1 MPVLLDRV
9 SRDHHLFMGDDGDC
23 AKALADSVD
32 GMVGLNIG
40 LVNNMPDSALV
51 PTERQLFELLNAAAG
66 KLPVHLRLYT
76 LPTIPRAE
84 WGQRY
89 ISRFYSS
96 VEDLRGG
103 QLDGLIVTGTE
114 PRAPNLAEEPYWD
127 SFVQLVD
134 WAKENTTSAIWS
146 CLAVHGAVLYLDGIN
161 RSPLANKCIGVF
173 DQDRMIDHPLL
184 HGISSRLKIPHSRW
198 NEIGEV
204 SLASSGYSIITK
216 SAAAGVDAFVKQQR
230 NSLFVYFQG
239 HPEYDAQSLLGEYR
253 RDVGRFLRR
262 EIESYP
268 TMPKGYFDADAED
281 LLTAFQRHA
290 LSDRRIEVFGSFP
303 VDTVATNLKNSWR
316 SAAIRIYQNWISY
329 LSSRADRQQ
338 KSPGDFVP
346 SIGSAVA
353 QSGSHHADRYRR
365 KHRLSGPPS
374 A

>member
-9 SRDHHLFMGDDGDC
+9 SRDHHLFIGDDGDC
-23 AKALADSVD
+23 AKALAASID

-40 LVNNMPDSALV
+40 IVNNMPDSALV

-96 VEDLRGG
+96 IEDLRGG

-114 PRAPNLAEEPYWD
+114 PRAPNLAEEPYWN

-134 WAKENTTSAIWS
+134 WATENTVSAIWS
-146 CLAVHGAVLYLDGIN
+146 CLAVHGAVFYLDGIN
-161 RSPLANKCIGVF
+161 RSPLPNKCIGVF

-184 HGISSRLKIPHSRW
+184 HGVPSQLKIPHSRW
-198 NEIGEV
+198 NEIGEAP
-204 SLASSGYSIITK
+204 LASSGYSIITK
-216 SAAAGVDAFVKQQR
+216 SEAAGVDAFVKQQR

-239 HPEYDAQSLLGEYR
+239 HPEYDAQSLFGEYR

-262 EIESYP
+262 EVEILP
-268 TMPKGYFDADAED
+268 NNAKGIF
-281 LLTAFQRHA
+281 
-290 LSDRRIEVFGSFP
+290 RRRCRGLVDSFSKTRSFGSTHRGVWKF
-303 VDTVATNLKNSWR
+303 
-316 SAAIRIYQNWISY
+316 
-329 LSSRADRQQ
+329 SR
-338 KSPGDFVP
+338 
-346 SIGSAVA
+346 
-353 QSGSHHADRYRR
+353 
-365 KHRLSGPPS
+365 
-374 A
+374 